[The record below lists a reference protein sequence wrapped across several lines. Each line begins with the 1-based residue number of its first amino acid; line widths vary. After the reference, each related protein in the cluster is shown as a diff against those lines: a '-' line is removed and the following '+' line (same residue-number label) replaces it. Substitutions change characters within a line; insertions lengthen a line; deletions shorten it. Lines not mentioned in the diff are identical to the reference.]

1 MAWLRYA
8 GDRTWLASPYSRS
21 LERRDVSMN
30 FFGQPEPEVIERTM
44 TPNFNMDD
52 RIDRTEFEL
61 CNKTLKLTSS
71 VFGFP
76 DYESLIDLI
85 SDGTVRFYGGM
96 VSSEL
101 GAWSVIEGDAN
112 SGENPDD
119 LYLEFS
125 QPLTERYKEVFL
137 VPGGVAFWRGRLNFV
152 TTKSGKNRTKV
163 DDGLVVSTREK
174 DQLVREGVFVAE
186 TVGRLGAAKVIKKAR
201 EAFERA
207 LTTPKAESS
216 GFKTP
221 ARIAGAKKP
230 RKKQNLLA
238 SAEPDL
244 GDLDLLEDGK
254 PESRRD

>member
-1 MAWLRYA
+1 
-8 GDRTWLASPYSRS
+8 
-21 LERRDVSMN
+21 MN
-30 FFGQPEPEVIERTM
+30 FFGQPEPEIFIERTM
-44 TPNFNMDD
+44 TPDFNMDD
-52 RIDRTEFEL
+52 RIDRTEFDL

-85 SDGTVRFYGGM
+85 SNGTVHFYGGM

-152 TTKSGKNRTKV
+152 TTKSGKNRTKI
-163 DDGLVVSTREK
+163 DDGLVTSTRKEQK
-174 DQLVREGVFVAE
+174 DGLVREGVFVAE
-186 TVGRLGAAKVIKKAR
+186 TVGSLGAAKVIKKAR

-221 ARIAGAKKP
+221 ARIAGAKKS

-238 SAEPDL
+238 SGESDL

-254 PESRRD
+254 PESRRERD